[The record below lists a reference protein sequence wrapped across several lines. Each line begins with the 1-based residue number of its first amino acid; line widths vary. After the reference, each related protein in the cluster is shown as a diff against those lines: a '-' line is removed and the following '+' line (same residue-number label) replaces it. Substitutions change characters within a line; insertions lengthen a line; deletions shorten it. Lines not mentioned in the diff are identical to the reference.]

1 MDRATEGGQMSKDE
15 TSALNQEV
23 RSIWNHNAPFWDEH
37 TGEGNEFHR
46 ELVGPA
52 AERLLALEPNEL
64 VLEIACGNGAF
75 ARQMARL
82 GAQVVATDF
91 SEVFVERAR
100 ARSTEQVDRIEYH
113 VIDATDEAQLI
124 SLGERRFDAA
134 VTNMAIQ
141 DMAAVQPLA
150 SVLGRLLTPGGR
162 FVFTLSHPCFNTTGC
177 KMVVEQEDREG
188 KVITVYSIKVSQY
201 LGLQPHKGLGIV
213 GQPEPHYYFDRPLH
227 ALFLPFFRAGFVID
241 GLEEPAFQREDE
253 AQRPI
258 SWVNYREIPP
268 VLAVRMR
275 MEGA

>member
-1 MDRATEGGQMSKDE
+1 MSKDE
-15 TSALNQEV
+15 NSALNQEV
-23 RSIWNHNAPFWDEH
+23 RSIWNQNAPFWDEH
-37 TGEGNEFHR
+37 TGEGNQFHR

-52 AERLLALEPNEL
+52 AERLLALEPDEL

-82 GAQVVATDF
+82 GARVVATDF
-91 SEVFVERAR
+91 SEVFVDRAR
-100 ARSTEQVDRIEYH
+100 ARSTEQPDRIEYH
-113 VIDATDEAQLI
+113 VIDATDAAQLV

-141 DMAAVQPLA
+141 DMAAIQPLA
-150 SVLGRLLTPGGR
+150 SALGRLLIPRGR

-188 KVITVYSIKVSQY
+188 ELITVYSIKVSQY

-227 ALFLPFFRAGFVID
+227 ALFLSFFRVGFVID
-241 GLEEPAFQREDE
+241 GLEEPAFQSEGE

-258 SWVNYREIPP
+258 NWVNYREIPP

-275 MEGA
+275 LAGP

>member
-1 MDRATEGGQMSKDE
+1 MSIDD
-15 TSALNQEV
+15 TTALNQEV
-23 RSIWNHNAPFWDEH
+23 RSIWNQNAPFWDEQ
-37 TGEGNEFHR
+37 TGEGNQFHR
-46 ELVGPA
+46 ELVGPV
-52 AERLLALEPNEL
+52 AERLLDLEPDEL

-82 GAQVVATDF
+82 GARVVATDF

-100 ARSTEQVDRIEYH
+100 ARSTEHADRIEYH
-113 VIDATDEAQLI
+113 VIDATDEAQLA

-141 DMAAVQPLA
+141 DMAAIQPLA
-150 SVLGRLLTPGGR
+150 SALGRLLKRGGR

-188 KVITVYSIKVSQY
+188 EVITVYSIKVSEY
-201 LGLQPHKGLGIV
+201 LGLQPRKGLGIV

-227 ALFLPFFRAGFVID
+227 ALFLPFFKTGFMID
-241 GLEEPAFQREDE
+241 GLEEPAFRREGE

-258 SWVNYREIPP
+258 SWMNYREIPP

-275 MEGA
+275 LEGA